1 MHRKRA
7 QKKCT
12 RKISQR
18 RNAQNVYKKKMLK
31 KVLQEQVNKKNAQKK
46 CTENSTGKMHK
57 KNEIKNIKQYAEKSA
72 RKKKCT
78 QKMHIKSAHSGQQP
92 PAVNDLLYF
101 QYCIVHSR
109 FLWCIL

>member
-1 MHRKRA
+1 MHRMY
-7 QKKCT
+7 T
-12 RKISQR
+12 
-18 RNAQNVYKKKMLK
+18 KKKMLK
-31 KVLQEQVNKKNAQKK
+31 KVLQKQVNKKNAQKK

-92 PAVNDLLYF
+92 PAVNRLLYF
-101 QYCIVHSR
+101 SIALYIAGSYGASYNGFH
-109 FLWCIL
+109 LI